1 MEKSNDFLSLLM
13 LGAMLD
19 AANNT
24 SNTEQSSNA
33 TQVEQEDIIYKTPVK
48 VGDGLEIIGSGKED
62 YVIVAIN
69 GQQTYVPFAS
79 FGSQVKE
86 QVIKSLMERLWIL
99 LGCSSNQPLQC

>member
-1 MEKSNDFLSLLM
+1 MSNDFLSLLI

-24 SNTEQSSNA
+24 SNTEQK
-33 TQVEQEDIIYKTPVK
+33 DIIYKTPVK

-62 YVIVAIN
+62 NVIVAIN
-69 GQQTYVPFAS
+69 GQQTYVPFDS

-86 QVIKSLMERLWIL
+86 QVIKSLIETAVDFIRPI
-99 LGCSSNQPLQC
+99 QY

>member
-1 MEKSNDFLSLLM
+1 MEMSNDFLSLLM

-24 SNTEQSSNA
+24 LNA

-69 GQQTYVPFAS
+69 GQQTYVPFDS

-86 QVIKSLMERLWIL
+86 QIIKSLVETAVDFMGL
-99 LGCSSNQPLQC
+99 SK

>member
-1 MEKSNDFLSLLM
+1 MEKSNDFLSLLI

-24 SNTEQSSNA
+24 SNTEQDSNA

-69 GQQTYVPFAS
+69 GQQTYVPFDS
-79 FGSQVKE
+79 FGSRVKE
-86 QVIKSLMERLWIL
+86 QVIKSLIETAVDFMGL
-99 LGCSSNQPLQC
+99 PK

>member
-1 MEKSNDFLSLLM
+1 MEKSNDFLSLLI

-24 SNTEQSSNA
+24 SNTEQDSNT

-48 VGDGLEIIGSGKED
+48 VGDGLEIIGSGKKD

-69 GQQTYVPFAS
+69 GQQTYVPFDS
-79 FGSQVKE
+79 FGSQVKK
-86 QVIKSLMERLWIL
+86 QVIKSLIETTVDFMGL
-99 LGCSSNQPLQC
+99 PK

>member
-1 MEKSNDFLSLLM
+1 MEKSNDFLSLLI

-24 SNTEQSSNA
+24 SNT
-33 TQVEQEDIIYKTPVK
+33 EQEDIIYKTPVK

-69 GQQTYVPFAS
+69 GQQTYVPFDS

-86 QVIKSLMERLWIL
+86 QVIKSLIETVVDFMGL
-99 LGCSSNQPLQC
+99 PK

>member
-24 SNTEQSSNA
+24 SNTDQTSNA

-62 YVIVAIN
+62 NVIVAIN
-69 GQQTYVPFAS
+69 GQQTYVPFDS

-86 QVIKSLMERLWIL
+86 QVIKSLIETAVNFMEL
-99 LGCSSNQPLQC
+99 PK

>member
-1 MEKSNDFLSLLM
+1 MEKSNDFLSLLI

-24 SNTEQSSNA
+24 SNTDETSND

-62 YVIVAIN
+62 YVIAAIN
-69 GQQTYVPFAS
+69 GQQTYVPFDS
-79 FGSQVKE
+79 FSTQVKE
-86 QVIKSLMERLWIL
+86 QIIKSLVETAVDFMGL
-99 LGCSSNQPLQC
+99 SK

>member
-1 MEKSNDFLSLLM
+1 MEMSNDFLSLLI

-24 SNTEQSSNA
+24 SNT
-33 TQVEQEDIIYKTPVK
+33 EQEDIIYKTPVK

-62 YVIVAIN
+62 NVIVAIN
-69 GQQTYVPFAS
+69 GQQTYVPFDS

-86 QVIKSLMERLWIL
+86 QVIKSLIETAVDFMGL
-99 LGCSSNQPLQC
+99 PK

>member
-1 MEKSNDFLSLLM
+1 MEMSNDFLSLLI

-24 SNTEQSSNA
+24 SNTEQK
-33 TQVEQEDIIYKTPVK
+33 DIIYKTPVK

-62 YVIVAIN
+62 NVIVAIN
-69 GQQTYVPFAS
+69 GQQTYVPFDS

-86 QVIKSLMERLWIL
+86 QVIMSLIETVVDFMGL
-99 LGCSSNQPLQC
+99 PK